1 MGRPVMN
8 AKKLVFTN
16 GCFDILHVGHV
27 KLLEYCSTLGDV
39 VVGLNSDASV
49 KRLKGANRPVNNQD
63 SRKTVLESLRF
74 VSQVLI
80 FDEDTPYNLI
90 SVLKPDLIVKGGD
103 YNPSEVVGSDIAV
116 VLIFPTRD
124 GFSTSGIIEKMRS

>member
-1 MGRPVMN
+1 MN

-27 KLLEYCSTLGDV
+27 KLLEYCSTLGEV

-49 KRLKGANRPVNNQD
+49 KRLKGANRPVNEQD
-63 SRKTVLESLRF
+63 SRKTVFESLRF

-90 SVLKPDLIVKGGD
+90 SVLKPDWIVKGGD
-103 YNPSEVVGSDIAV
+103 YNPTEVVGSDIAE
-116 VLIFPTRD
+116 VLIFPTQD

>member
-1 MGRPVMN
+1 MN

>member
-1 MGRPVMN
+1 MN

-16 GCFDILHVGHV
+16 GCFDVLHVGHV

-49 KRLKGANRPVNNQD
+49 KRLKGANRPVNDQD

-90 SVLKPDLIVKGGD
+90 SVLKPDWIVKGGD
-103 YNPSEVVGSDIAV
+103 YNPAEVVGNDIAE
-116 VLIFPTRD
+116 VLIFPTQD

>member
-1 MGRPVMN
+1 MGHPVMN

-27 KLLEYCSTLGDV
+27 KLLEYCSTLGEV

-49 KRLKGANRPVNNQD
+49 KRLKGANRPVNDQD

-103 YNPSEVVGSDIAV
+103 YNPSEVVGSDIAEV
-116 VLIFPTRD
+116 VIFPTRD
-124 GFSTSGIIEKMRS
+124 GFSTSGIIEKMGS

>member
-16 GCFDILHVGHV
+16 GCFDVLHVGHV

-49 KRLKGANRPVNNQD
+49 KRLKGANRPVNDQD

-90 SVLKPDLIVKGGD
+90 SVLKPDWIVKGGD
-103 YNPSEVVGSDIAV
+103 YNPAEVVGNDIAE
-116 VLIFPTRD
+116 VLIFPTQD

>member
-1 MGRPVMN
+1 MN

-49 KRLKGANRPVNNQD
+49 KRLKGANRPVNDQD

-90 SVLKPDLIVKGGD
+90 SVLKPDWIVKGGD
-103 YNPSEVVGSDIAV
+103 YNPTEVVGSDIAE
-116 VLIFPTRD
+116 VLIFPTQD
-124 GFSTSGIIEKMRS
+124 GFSTTGIIEKMRS

>member
-1 MGRPVMN
+1 MN
-8 AKKLVFTN
+8 VKKIVFTN

-49 KRLKGANRPVNNQD
+49 KRLKGANRPVNDQD

-90 SVLKPDLIVKGGD
+90 SALRPDLIVKGGD

>member
-1 MGRPVMN
+1 MN
-8 AKKLVFTN
+8 AEKLVFTN

-27 KLLEYCSTLGDV
+27 KLLEYCSTLGEV

-49 KRLKGANRPVNNQD
+49 KRLKGANRPVNDQD

-90 SVLKPDLIVKGGD
+90 SALKPDLIVKGGD
-103 YNPSEVVGSDIAV
+103 YNPSEVVGSDIAE

>member
-1 MGRPVMN
+1 MN

-27 KLLEYCSTLGDV
+27 NLLEYCSTLGDV

-49 KRLKGANRPVNNQD
+49 KRLKGANRPVNDQD
-63 SRKTVLESLRF
+63 SRKTVLESIRF
-74 VSQVLI
+74 VSRVLI

-90 SVLKPDLIVKGGD
+90 SALKPDLIVKGGD
-103 YNPSEVVGSDIAV
+103 YNPSEVVGSDIAE

-124 GFSTSGIIEKMRS
+124 GFSTSGIIERMRS

>member
-8 AKKLVFTN
+8 AEKLVFTN

-27 KLLEYCSTLGDV
+27 KLLEYCSTLGEV

-49 KRLKGANRPVNNQD
+49 KRLKGANRPVNDQD

-90 SVLKPDLIVKGGD
+90 SALKPDLIVKGGD
-103 YNPSEVVGSDIAV
+103 YNPSEVVGSDIAE

>member
-1 MGRPVMN
+1 MN

-27 KLLEYCSTLGDV
+27 KLLEYCSTLGEV

-49 KRLKGANRPVNNQD
+49 KRLKGANRPVNDQD

-90 SVLKPDLIVKGGD
+90 SVLKPDWIVKGGD
-103 YNPSEVVGSDIAV
+103 YNPTEVVGSDIAE
-116 VLIFPTRD
+116 VLIFPTQD

>member
-49 KRLKGANRPVNNQD
+49 KRLKGANRPVNDQD

-90 SVLKPDLIVKGGD
+90 SVLKPDWIVKGGD
-103 YNPSEVVGSDIAV
+103 YNPTEVVGSDIAE
-116 VLIFPTRD
+116 VLIFPTQD
-124 GFSTSGIIEKMRS
+124 GFSTTGIIEKMRS

>member
-1 MGRPVMN
+1 MN
-8 AKKLVFTN
+8 AEKLVFTN

-27 KLLEYCSTLGDV
+27 KLLEYCSTLGEV

-49 KRLKGANRPVNNQD
+49 KILKGANRPVNDQD

-90 SVLKPDLIVKGGD
+90 SALKPDLIVKGGD
-103 YNPSEVVGSDIAV
+103 YNPSEVVGSDIAE

>member
-1 MGRPVMN
+1 MN

-49 KRLKGANRPVNNQD
+49 KRLKGANRPVNDQD

-90 SVLKPDLIVKGGD
+90 SVLKPDWIVKGGD
-103 YNPSEVVGSDIAV
+103 YNPTEVVGSDIAE
-116 VLIFPTRD
+116 VLIFPTQD
-124 GFSTSGIIEKMRS
+124 GFSTTVIIEKMRS

>member
-27 KLLEYCSTLGDV
+27 KLLEYCSTLGEV

-49 KRLKGANRPVNNQD
+49 KRLKGANRPVNDQD

-90 SVLKPDLIVKGGD
+90 SVLKPDWIVKGGD
-103 YNPSEVVGSDIAV
+103 YNPTEVVGSDIAE
-116 VLIFPTRD
+116 VLIFPTQD